1 MLGSDWDQL
10 YLTVRMAGRL
20 KLNISVCAIFLT
32 IGTFLLTFQQNNQL
46 DSKDL
51 QVDNSISEVNK
62 NHQTGILNEL
72 YGEEINNCIFRLQQ
86 FIP

>member
-1 MLGSDWDQL
+1 
-10 YLTVRMAGRL
+10 MAGRL

-32 IGTFLLTFQQNNQL
+32 IGAFLLTFHQNNQL

-51 QVDNSISEVNK
+51 QVDNSISDVRGN
-62 NHQTGILNEL
+62 NLQRTEL
-72 YGEEINNCIFRLQQ
+72 VHELKGEDIQNCIFRLQQ